1 MNYWLQR
8 LGMAVLLLLAV
19 SMLTF
24 GAMNVLGDPLF
35 NILGPVADV
44 ADLEGTSQVDGYA
57 IRTEG
62 DVPTGALVVVDE
74 SSELGV
80 DEALAV
86 SNGDALPRRAD
97 TVVAFDAV
105 AVDGDSLTVTG
116 VVVPGQG
123 VLNGPEPGQLADVA
137 EAEDEFYLND
147 PLPVRYGRWLGDF
160 VTGDLGPQFSK
171 TGEPPVS
178 DLIKERLP
186 RTLMLLVMAQVM
198 ATVISIPW
206 ALWAAARANSTLDR
220 TSTIATFL
228 IVALPNFALGVIL
241 KWLLA
246 IKLGWFPQTFNAS
259 DPFFTQMWQMF
270 LPALT
275 IALPAAAVYQRL
287 LRTDLITTLQEDF
300 ILMARSKGVSRRDVL
315 YKHALRS
322 SLFSFITV
330 FGITTGSL
338 IGGALVVENIFR
350 VPGLGSAIVEAVLVE
365 DFPVVLAIVMIVA
378 VAFVAVNILIDVI
391 YTLIDPRVR
400 K

>member
-35 NILGPVADV
+35 NVLGPVANV
-44 ADLEGTSQVDGYA
+44 TELEGTAQVDGYA
-57 IRTEG
+57 IRTQG
-62 DVPTGALVVVDE
+62 DLPTGGLVIVGE
-74 SSELGV
+74 TPELGIG
-80 DEALAV
+80 EAV
-86 SNGDALPRRAD
+86 EVGSGDTLPRRAD
-97 TVVAFDAV
+97 TVVASDV
-105 AVDGDSLTVTG
+105 VEVDGETLRVTG
-116 VVVPGQG
+116 AIVPGQG
-123 VLNGPEPGQLADVA
+123 VLNGPEPSQLADVA
-137 EAEDEFYLND
+137 EAEEEFYLDD
-147 PLPVRYGRWLGDF
+147 PLPLRYARWLGDF
-160 VTGDLGPQFSK
+160 ATGDLGPQFSK

-186 RTLMLLVMAQVM
+186 RTLMLLVMAQIM
-198 ATVISIPW
+198 ATVIAIPW
-206 ALWAAARANSTLDR
+206 ALWAAARANSSLDR
-220 TSTIATFL
+220 TSTVATFL

-241 KWLLA
+241 KWLFA
-246 IKLGWFPQTFNAS
+246 IKLSWFPQTFNAS
-259 DPFFTQMWQMF
+259 DPFFTRMWQMF

-287 LRTDLITTLQEDF
+287 LRTDLITTLPEDF

-330 FGITTGSL
+330 FGINTGAL

-378 VAFVAVNILIDVI
+378 VAFVAVNIVIDLV